1 MVAGPRI
8 IMSISVHVMQMLL
21 ILHERPN
28 TKTRRPKSCDAQSIS
43 DRLDCDPNLM
53 KWVKM
58 YTQINSIKLFIVSG
72 YKWKESFSLIA
83 EVNGKYLFQSQNS
96 IIDSIQQIV
105 EFLAKINF

>member
-1 MVAGPRI
+1 
-8 IMSISVHVMQMLL
+8 
-21 ILHERPN
+21 
-28 TKTRRPKSCDAQSIS
+28 
-43 DRLDCDPNLM
+43 
-53 KWVKM
+53 M